1 VNTKSP
7 HIPTFFRDG
16 NTGEVN
22 KALEGGRERGGG
34 RGREREIDSLRVTK
48 KKLISSARIR

>member
-7 HIPTFFRDG
+7 HIPTFFGDE

-22 KALEGGRERGGG
+22 KA
-34 RGREREIDSLRVTK
+34 SLIK
-48 KKLISSARIR
+48 KEFTRKK

>member
-1 VNTKSP
+1 MVEYFWRRVFERIWEYWVNTKFP

-22 KALEGGRERGGG
+22 KA
-34 RGREREIDSLRVTK
+34 
-48 KKLISSARIR
+48 